1 MTSYKQVQRV
11 LFLTLFLNLLVAA
24 AKLFW
29 GRWTGSLSMQADG
42 FHSFFDG
49 ASNIVGLVGIWAASH
64 PPDDS
69 HPYGHKK
76 FETFAAF
83 GISVFLFLT
92 CFRIL
97 ENSYT
102 RLQAGAAPEA
112 TILSFLIMLGTMGI
126 NLFVAWWET
135 KKGRELK
142 SDILVADAMHT
153 KSDFFASLSVLISL
167 IATRLGYT
175 VLDPA
180 AAVVIAALIGKIGFE
195 ILAET
200 SRVLSDASRLDA
212 GQIKEIVMRMNA
224 VEECHGI
231 RTRGSQS
238 HVYLDFH
245 IHVPPDMTAEKSHI
259 LVHQIE
265 ERIKQELPII
275 ADVVI
280 HVEPHIPELEND

>member
-1 MTSYKQVQRV
+1 MTSYKQVKRV
-11 LFLTLFLNLLVAA
+11 LGLTLLLNLLVAV
-24 AKLFW
+24 AKLLW
-29 GRWTGSLSMQADG
+29 GRWTNSLSMQADG
-42 FHSFFDG
+42 FHSLFDG
-49 ASNIVGLVGIWAASH
+49 ASNIIGLVGIWVAAH
-64 PPDDS
+64 PPDDC

-97 ENSYT
+97 ETSYSQ
-102 RLQAGAAPEA
+102 LQTGIAPEA
-112 TILSFLIMLGTMGI
+112 TSLSFLIMLGTMGV
-126 NLFVAWWET
+126 NFFVVWWET
-135 KKGRELK
+135 KKGREFR
-142 SDILVADAMHT
+142 SDVLMADAMHT

-167 IATRLGYT
+167 IATRLGYA
-175 VLDPA
+175 VLDPV
-180 AAVVIAALIGKIGFE
+180 AAVFIAVLIGKIGFT

-200 SRVLSDASRLDA
+200 SRVLSDASRLDTRL
-212 GQIKEIVMRMNA
+212 IKEIVMQMNA

-238 HVYLDFH
+238 HVYLDLH

-265 ERIKQELPII
+265 DRIKQEIPIV

-280 HVEPHIPELEND
+280 HVEPHLPQLEND